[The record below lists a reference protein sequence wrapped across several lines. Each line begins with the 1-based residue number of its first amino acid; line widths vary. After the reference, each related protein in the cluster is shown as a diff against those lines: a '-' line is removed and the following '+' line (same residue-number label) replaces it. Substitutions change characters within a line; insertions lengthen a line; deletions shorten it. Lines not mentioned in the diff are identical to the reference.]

1 MDAMTASPP
10 TTDEQLTP
18 EEERNLRSVTDVLNY
33 WNTQDIQGMFQF
45 YDDDITWT
53 NVAMERVYHGKAE
66 VSEFLE
72 MLFTA
77 IPDLHFEVTYK
88 FVRGNQV
95 AERWMIRGTHLGNL
109 MGVPATGRHLEIP
122 GIGMVVMRDGKFAS
136 DWFLL
141 DLASIMRQVG
151 ILPRLSITESPV
163 GRAALWAVVN
173 RRIVGLG
180 LGAVAGVALLQRAL
194 SSGRGNGRTHE

>member
-1 MDAMTASPP
+1 MTAASQPDSADESPV
-10 TTDEQLTP
+10 TEAL
-18 EEERNLRSVTDVLNY
+18 NLVAVTEVLQY
-33 WNTQDIQGMFQF
+33 WNTQDIDGMFTF
-45 YDDDITWT
+45 YHDDIVWT
-53 NVAMERVYHGKAE
+53 NVALEKTYRGKDE
-66 VSEFLE
+66 VRGFLQE
-72 MLFTA
+72 LFTGL
-77 IPDLHFEVTYK
+77 PDLTFEVTYK
-88 FVRGNQV
+88 FARGNQV

-141 DLASIMRQVG
+141 DLASIMRQLG
-151 ILPRLSITESPV
+151 IMPPLSITESPV